1 VLLSIVTVPIK
12 FFKLRIEPKWT
23 NPSLEAILV
32 IYYVQEEIEVLLN
45 APKYENVLDY
55 RVIE

>member
-23 NPSLEAILV
+23 NPSLEVILV
-32 IYYVQEEIEVLLN
+32 IYYVQEETEVLLN
-45 APKYENVLDY
+45 APK
-55 RVIE
+55 